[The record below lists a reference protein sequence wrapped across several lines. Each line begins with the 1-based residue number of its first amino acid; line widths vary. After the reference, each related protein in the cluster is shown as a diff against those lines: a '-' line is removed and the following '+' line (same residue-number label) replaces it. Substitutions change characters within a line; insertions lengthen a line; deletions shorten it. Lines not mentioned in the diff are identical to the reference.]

1 MQLHLSLIYDPV
13 TYQGRNFEPDLN
25 NWNIITDVMGAMLDR
40 FFSVLTQPEGSLIY
54 HLILVFSIA
63 GALQAAFVHWRSS
76 EFPQARRTMLGLGIL
91 LIAQIL
97 LFMIGGLGIQGF
109 INLPLFL
116 PPLDRAV
123 TLFSLVWM
131 IWLWAFPEP
140 SRPADAATWLL
151 SLLVAAALGLSI
163 VAYSAEPSLPPYNQT
178 THDMFW
184 QLASIAFSVFSLF
197 MLLMRRPN
205 GWGYGMAVFMLS
217 FAGHLLHLLFGG
229 TNGDFPGAVRL
240 AHMAAYP
247 ILMTLPQRFPA
258 PTSAPTTVKQQQ
270 DVPTG
275 GERRRYSTDPK
286 TFHALLALAGE
297 SSADKVSDAITRA
310 IAQTMLADLCFLIY
324 LTDNKNQMQIASG
337 YDLIREEN
345 LEGGSMSKTVIPML
359 TNALQRGRP
368 LRLPSS
374 STSADIKGLSDLL
387 GLNNPGH
394 LLSVPIVTPE
404 KDPIGGVLLLSP
416 YSNRLWSAED
426 QAFLANIAISLVPI
440 IQRGQKMTSLEQRGE
455 QTKQALDVA
464 QSRITD
470 LERRN
475 NDLSKQMEAV
485 RTDAQQGLAQAENL
499 IELTKMQEEAQKA
512 IERLKE
518 ENEAL
523 RAAKKVKSSAGAVSA
538 ANSVQIENELR
549 ITLEEVARL
558 QNQLAEANMR
568 VIEAEKGTSTA
579 HSTEQAEVVASI
591 SQELRQPMSSIVGYT
606 DLLLGESVGI
616 LGALQR
622 KFVERIKASTERIGA
637 LIDDL
642 IQVTTLESGLNEL
655 KPEAVDLNVIIDNA
669 MSYTSS
675 QVREKNIS
683 MHLDLP
689 KNVATIYADREAL
702 QQILIHLLQNAG
714 AASPLE
720 GTVRL
725 RVQTKA
731 EDGKEYVLIQV
742 TDTGGGIPTED
753 LQRVFT
759 RLYRA
764 DNVLIQGVGDTGVG
778 LSIAKTLTEAQKGR
792 IWVES
797 ELGVGSTFSVLL
809 PIAKNAALKGMEN

>member
-1 MQLHLSLIYDPV
+1 
-13 TYQGRNFEPDLN
+13 
-25 NWNIITDVMGAMLDR
+25 MGASIGR
-40 FFSVLTQPEGSLIY
+40 FFSLLTGPEGSLIY

-76 EFPQARRTMLGLGIL
+76 EFPQARRTMFGLGML
-91 LIAQIL
+91 LIAQIG
-97 LFMIGGLGIQGF
+97 LFTVSGLGIQGI

-123 TLFSLVWM
+123 SLFSLVWM

-140 SRPADAATWLL
+140 SRSADAATWLL
-151 SLLVAAALGLSI
+151 SLLVIAALGLSL
-163 VAYSAEPSLPPYNQT
+163 VAYSAEASLTPYNQT
-178 THDMFW
+178 TYDGFW
-184 QLASIAFSVFSLF
+184 QLGSLAFSVFGLF
-197 MLLMRRPN
+197 ILLIRRPN
-205 GWGYGMAVFMLS
+205 GWGYGMAVFLLS
-217 FAGHLLHLLFGG
+217 FIGHLLHLLFGRVD
-229 TNGDFPGAVRL
+229 GDFPAFVRL

-258 PTSAPTTVKQQQ
+258 PSNALTTVKQQ
-270 DVPTG
+270 DAPSS

-297 SSADKVSDAITRA
+297 SSSDKVSEAITRA

-345 LEGGSMSKTVIPML
+345 LEGGSMNKSVIPML

-387 GLNNPGH
+387 GLTNPGH

-426 QAFLANIAISLVPI
+426 QAFLANIALSLVPV

-464 QSRITD
+464 QARLAD

-475 NDLSKQMEAV
+475 SDLLKQVEAV
-485 RTDAQQGLAQAENL
+485 RADSQEGLAQAENL
-499 IELTKMQEEAQKA
+499 AALTKMQEEAQKA
-512 IERLKE
+512 IERLKQ
-518 ENEAL
+518 ENEEL
-523 RAAKKVKSSAGAVSA
+523 RATKKVKSTNAAPV
-538 ANSVQIENELR
+538 ANSLQIESELR
-549 ITLEEVARL
+549 MSLQEVARL
-558 QNQLAEANMR
+558 QNQIAEANMR
-568 VIEAEKGTSTA
+568 LIEAEKNTSTA

-642 IQVTTLESGLNEL
+642 IQVTTLESGLNDL
-655 KPEAVDLNVIIDNA
+655 KPESVDLNVIIDNA

-689 KNVATIYADREAL
+689 KNVAPIYADREAL

-720 GTVRL
+720 GAVYL

-731 EDGKEYVLIQV
+731 EDAREYVLIQV
-742 TDTGGGIPTED
+742 SDTGGGIPAED
-753 LQRVFT
+753 MPRVFT
-759 RLYRA
+759 RLFRA

-797 ELGVGSTFSVLL
+797 EPGVGSTFSVLL
-809 PIAKNAALKGMEN
+809 PIAKNVAMKTTEN